1 MTIKALRVMLNQAEE
16 LYRSAGDEK
25 AAATLR
31 EFGSILAAYD
41 AKTVDAFVK
50 LAAKADI

>member
-16 LYRSAGDEK
+16 LYRSTGDEK
-25 AAATLR
+25 AAATLQ
-31 EFGSILAAYD
+31 EFSGILAAYD

-50 LAAKADI
+50 LAAKAGM